1 MIPLINSP
9 CPCPMNYREVTLHS
23 ILPLNQF
30 LSERFVELAAA
41 EQIRQTHFFEG
52 RFENTYVDKE
62 DIPQIQS
69 LIDEVR
75 QQAALYLGVKPERL
89 RAGFWFNVMDP
100 GQVTAPHHHDENDE
114 LLSAVY
120 YLRVPED
127 SGELV
132 LYEGDREVRIAP
144 QEGKLVLFPP
154 SLMHEVTRNNSTEL
168 RLSVAFNVGPNDG
181 EENSHQSP
189 KN

>member
-1 MIPLINSP
+1 MTPLINST

-30 LSERFVELAAA
+30 LSERFLELAAA

-52 RFENTYVDKE
+52 RFENTYVDME

-75 QQAALYLGVKPERL
+75 QQAALYLGVEPETL
-89 RAGFWFNVMDP
+89 RAGFWFNVMEP
-100 GQVTAPHHHDENDE
+100 GHVTAPHHHDENDE

-132 LYEGDREVRIAP
+132 LYEGDREFRIAP

-154 SLMHEVTRNNSTEL
+154 SIMHEVTRSNSTEL